1 MLSDFTLAA
10 NILKEIPEKLKILY
24 KEFVS
29 VNEISVYYYVNKDDI
44 EASKNVVDIDSLCD
58 IKSN

>member
-10 NILKEIPEKLKILY
+10 NILKEIPEKLNILY

-58 IKSN
+58 IKYN

>member
-10 NILKEIPEKLKILY
+10 NILKEIPEKLNILY

-29 VNEISVYYYVNKDDI
+29 INEISVYYYVNKDDI